1 MTTDNI
7 GLYVHI
13 PFCIRKCAYCDFA
26 SFSGVDSNVR
36 ARYIDRLCEEIE
48 SYRTEE
54 KIGVDTVFFGGGT
67 PSLLSSHELSRI
79 LASARSAFKISPDA
93 EITMEMN
100 PGTVTPD
107 KVRGYASLGVNRAC
121 IGCQSFIEN
130 ELKILGRIHTY
141 EDFLASYA
149 SAREAGFDNISV
161 DLMYGIPEGTV
172 ESLEKTLR
180 AVTDLSPEHISLY
193 GLIVEEGTPFHKM
206 KDNLNLPD
214 VDTECDM
221 YEMACD
227 YLARRG
233 YSHYEISNYARRG
246 YQCRHNLIYWRDEEY
261 IGVGAAAHSYFKSER
276 YGNSASL
283 DEYFSPEY
291 EKYRCR
297 EEIDGKEE
305 AYEYAMMRLRLAEGI
320 SLSEYRSRFGKDF
333 TEGKEE
339 LIDRLARGGFVTLS
353 ADRLS
358 LTDRG
363 MYVNNYLL
371 TELL

>member
-1 MTTDNI
+1 
-7 GLYVHI
+7 
-13 PFCIRKCAYCDFA
+13 
-26 SFSGVDSNVR
+26 
-36 ARYIDRLCEEIE
+36 
-48 SYRTEE
+48 
-54 KIGVDTVFFGGGT
+54 
-67 PSLLSSHELSRI
+67 
-79 LASARSAFKISPDA
+79 
-93 EITMEMN
+93 
-100 PGTVTPD
+100 
-107 KVRGYASLGVNRAC
+107 
-121 IGCQSFIEN
+121 
-130 ELKILGRIHTY
+130 
-141 EDFLASYA
+141 
-149 SAREAGFDNISV
+149 
-161 DLMYGIPEGTV
+161 MYGIPEGTV